1 MSRAVD
7 PALHTAV
14 LAALEGALNRAL
26 ALSPRRG
33 AELAPFADQVFA
45 LHCTSPEIDVYLHPR
60 DGGIRLSGVHD
71 GPVTASLRGEAAD
84 FAQLA
89 RAADPAATL
98 INGELEL
105 QGDSAPL
112 LELQKVLST
121 IDVDWEAPL
130 VDTLGDVAGHQLAQL
145 LRGAFGWSREAARSL
160 ARQVGEYIHEEA
172 RLSPPRA
179 ELEDFCADVRELDE
193 RVNRLQSRTARL
205 RRQLDK
211 LRS

>member
-7 PALHTAV
+7 PALQTAV

-33 AELAPFADQVFA
+33 GELSPFAGQVFA
-45 LHCTSPEIDVYLHPR
+45 LHCTAPEIDVYLHPG
-60 DGGIRLSGVHD
+60 DGGIRLTGVHD
-71 GPVTASLRGEAAD
+71 GPVTTSLRGEAAD

-89 RAADPAATL
+89 RAPDPAAAL

-121 IDVDWEAPL
+121 IDMDWEAPL
-130 VDTLGDVAGHQLAQL
+130 VAVLGDVAGHQLAQL
-145 LRGAFGWSREAARSL
+145 LRGSFSWSREAARSL

-211 LRS
+211 LRG